1 MPSGAVAH
9 RAPQRDLE
17 FAGIDDGQQE
27 LDEIVD
33 DNDDSLSSH
42 SDESTFLPFV
52 SCAAAPDPTFP
63 DP

>member
-9 RAPQRDLE
+9 HAPQRDLE

-27 LDEIVD
+27 LDEEIVD

-42 SDESTFLPFV
+42 SDEGTFPLFV
-52 SCAAAPDPTFP
+52 SCAAP
-63 DP
+63 

>member
-1 MPSGAVAH
+1 VK
-9 RAPQRDLE
+9 
-17 FAGIDDGQQE
+17 QE
-27 LDEIVD
+27 LGEEIVD

-42 SDESTFLPFV
+42 SDDGTFLPLV